1 MSNLSLPEF
10 DMPDFSLFR
19 FSTLMQACV
28 ATGVLALGGCAVTA
42 VAPPAAAPAPTQ
54 FKENSYWQHAA
65 PPAAAVPDQWW
76 TLFHDPVLDDLE
88 GKLAIG
94 NENLKAAVAQVAQA
108 RASLD
113 ASSAARWPIVGVA
126 LAGTRSDSPGPIVN
140 GDTTRTGPS
149 NSVGLTANASWEV
162 DVWGRL
168 AQAVNAS
175 EARLQASVDD
185 LASAR
190 LSAQAL
196 LAQTYFSMRTFEAQQ
211 ALYER
216 NLAAYDKSLQLTQ
229 ARYDAGVAGRT
240 DVLQAQTQLKTA
252 QAQLADAV
260 AQRAQLEHAIAVLLG
275 QAPSTFTVARTSSLP
290 VTPSVPALLPS
301 KLLQRRPDI
310 AAAERRVAAA
320 YAQIGV
326 ADAAYFPSLTLA
338 ASAGYRS
345 TGLGD
350 LVSAPNLLWSIGPT
364 LAQGI
369 FDGGA
374 RKAASA
380 TARASADQ
388 ATSTY
393 RQTVLTA
400 LQEVEDN
407 LALAE
412 QLRLSAQ
419 LQREALAL
427 ANTTLDI
434 TTAQYRE
441 GTVSYLN
448 VVVAQ
453 TAALSSELSL
463 LSVRNRELEAVNQ
476 LLKNIAGRWQESDA
490 Q

>member
-1 MSNLSLPEF
+1 MS
-10 DMPDFSLFR
+10 DFLIPR
-19 FSTLMQACV
+19 LKPLLLACS
-28 ATGVLALGGCAVTA
+28 AAGIVLLGGCAVTA
-42 VAPPAAAPAPTQ
+42 VAPPPVAAAPAQ
-54 FKENSYWQHAA
+54 FKENNYWQHATASA
-65 PPAAAVPDQWW
+65 PAVPDQWW
-76 TLFHDPVLDDLE
+76 TVFHDPVLDDLQS
-88 GKLAIG
+88 KLVIG
-94 NENLKAAVAQVAQA
+94 NENLKTALTQVAQA

-113 ASSAARWPIVGVA
+113 ASRGALWPTLGVGLSA
-126 LAGTRSDSPGPIVN
+126 TRSASPTGTVIDGDPTVRSGP
-140 GDTTRTGPS
+140 T
-149 NSVGLTANASWEV
+149 NSVSLTANASWEI
-162 DVWGRL
+162 DLWGRL
-168 AQAVNAS
+168 SQAASAS

-185 LASAR
+185 LAAAR

-216 NLAAYDKSLQLTQ
+216 NLTAYDRSLTLTQ

-275 QAPSTFTVARTSSLP
+275 QAPSAFTLARTSVLP
-290 VTPSVPALLPS
+290 ETPSVPVLLPS
-301 KLLQRRPDI
+301 NLLQRRPDI

-338 ASAGYRS
+338 ASAGYRG

-369 FDGGA
+369 FDGGV

-380 TARASADQ
+380 TARATADQ

-407 LALAE
+407 LSLAE

-427 ANTTLDI
+427 ANSTLDI
-434 TTAQYRE
+434 TNAQYRE

-448 VVVAQ
+448 VVSAQ
-453 TAALSSELSL
+453 AAALSSELSL
-463 LSVRNRELEAVNQ
+463 LSLRNRELESVNQ
-476 LLKNIAGRWQESDA
+476 LLKNIAGRWQETA
-490 Q
+490 TH